1 MDVLMTLEKSANATA
16 AIARGV
22 RPEQF
27 DNPTPRAEWK
37 VEQLMNHLIGNLEY
51 FRARAAGKTPVSRD
65 RRRRPAMTRRSSP
78 CKVLLWQL
86 RRP

>member
-22 RPEQF
+22 RPAQF

-51 FRARAAGKTPVSRD
+51 FRARAA
-65 RRRRPAMTRRSSP
+65 
-78 CKVLLWQL
+78 
-86 RRP
+86 